1 MKKIV
6 LLFSWL
12 VASIQISS
20 AQKEAWNWNF
30 GINAGLKFDSTLTP
44 TAITTSAM
52 TNFEGVA
59 SISDRDGKLLFYT
72 NGTNVYNALNEQM
85 PNGFGLLGHASS
97 TQSSIIVRKPLSD
110 SLYYIFTVD
119 YLSGSNGLQ
128 YSIVDMTLDGGKG
141 DLSSKNNVLLANS
154 REKVTAIR
162 HANGIDFWILVIDW
176 QTDDLY
182 AYLVNHTGVSAI
194 PVVSPM
200 DMLQMG
206 ITNPGI
212 NRSNGYMKANL
223 QGNRIAMGLWAAYSF
238 DLFDF
243 DNATGIVSNHIK
255 IQGNA
260 TTMGPT
266 YGVEFSP
273 DGSKLYG
280 TTMSAPFKLIQ
291 FDLNSNNGDTLFAKR
306 TILKSEPNSLCN
318 NYYYGALQLG
328 PNGKIYSTTECD
340 TFLNVISQ
348 PDSLGQACNFQP
360 RSIPLAGRECKLGL
374 PNFIADMSIL
384 TPTKIILQSA
394 EQFLPLLY
402 PNPTNGNLTL
412 SFNSKSEERVTFI
425 LTDVFGRER
434 QKQEEV
440 FDGQRLK
447 IDLPNGIYY
456 ATLSNGKTSNTS
468 RIVFQK

>member
-255 IQGNA
+255 IQGQCHHDGANLRRRI
-260 TTMGPT
+260 
-266 YGVEFSP
+266 FSRW
-273 DGSKLYG
+273 
-280 TTMSAPFKLIQ
+280 Q
-291 FDLNSNNGDTLFAKR
+291 QTLWHHHV
-306 TILKSEPNSLCN
+306 
-318 NYYYGALQLG
+318 GAL
-328 PNGKIYSTTECD
+328 
-340 TFLNVISQ
+340 
-348 PDSLGQACNFQP
+348 
-360 RSIPLAGRECKLGL
+360 
-374 PNFIADMSIL
+374 
-384 TPTKIILQSA
+384 
-394 EQFLPLLY
+394 
-402 PNPTNGNLTL
+402 
-412 SFNSKSEERVTFI
+412 
-425 LTDVFGRER
+425 
-434 QKQEEV
+434 
-440 FDGQRLK
+440 
-447 IDLPNGIYY
+447 
-456 ATLSNGKTSNTS
+456 
-468 RIVFQK
+468 